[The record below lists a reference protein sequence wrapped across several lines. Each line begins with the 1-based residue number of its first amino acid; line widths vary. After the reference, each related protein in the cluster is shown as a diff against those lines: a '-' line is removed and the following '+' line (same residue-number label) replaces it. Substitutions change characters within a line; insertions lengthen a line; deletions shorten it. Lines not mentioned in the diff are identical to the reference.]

1 MTTKKMR
8 QLEKEL
14 AKAKHTL
21 ELVRTIV
28 PVVVLILQV
37 VILTQVI

>member
-1 MTTKKMR
+1 MTNKKMK
-8 QLEKEL
+8 QLEKDL
-14 AKAKHTL
+14 SKAKHTL

-37 VILTQVI
+37 IILSQVI